1 MSDPVNLPSKDQ
13 ALAALEPVAVS
24 PNGVPLLPP
33 KLASIL
39 AMIVAILAPL
49 QFVPGMP
56 AIVVLVSQIVV
67 AVGAVLGLASP
78 GVRK

>member
-1 MSDPVNLPSKDQ
+1 MSDPVNLPSRAA

-33 KLASIL
+33 KLAQIL
-39 AMIVAILAPL
+39 SVLLAILAPL

-56 AIVVLVSQIVV
+56 SIVVLISQIVV
-67 AVGAVLGLASP
+67 AVGAVLGVASP